1 MAATAMD
8 AFLADVSA
16 TVNFL
21 NGMKTLPN
29 FDSIRMAQLQA
40 MLARLA
46 QLSSIPANQ
55 ASTLLE
61 AWNTGPWTAE
71 ESKRFTDAVSAA
83 VAASAQGTPKKGKRD
98 PTRTFAISSPFFQL
112 VMCMC

>member
-8 AFLADVSA
+8 AFLADASA

-29 FDSIRMAQLQA
+29 FDSIRMARLQA

-46 QLSSIPANQ
+46 QFSSIPANQ

-61 AWNTGPWTAE
+61 AWNTVPWAE

-83 VAASAQGTPKKGKRD
+83 VAASTQGTPKKGKR
-98 PTRTFAISSPFFQL
+98 PNQN
-112 VMCMC
+112 